1 MRVKG
6 FIVYDMLEE
15 TRVDFDL
22 QIDKSLAKQD
32 KNVVDA
38 VSFALF
44 DKTIFNDNFIKKMV
58 PCVVLEICDEK
69 EDIYIARQPEYIR
82 TTSMGKECLRKG
94 IFSIKIGELE
104 YDGLSSDKYY
114 ELLNQYLH
122 ISYEEFKS
130 LCK

>member
-6 FIVYDMLEE
+6 FILYDMLEE

-44 DKTIFNDNFIKKMV
+44 DKTVFNDNFVKNMV

-69 EDIYIARQPEYIR
+69 EDIYIVRQPEYAR
-82 TTSMGKECLRKG
+82 TTSMGTKCLRKG
-94 IFSIKIGELE
+94 VFSIKIGELE

-114 ELLNQYLH
+114 ELLNPHLN

>member
-22 QIDKSLAKQD
+22 QIDNSLATQD
-32 KNVVDA
+32 KAVVDA

-44 DKTIFNDNFIKKMV
+44 GKTIFNDIFAKKMV
-58 PCVVLEICDEK
+58 PYVILEICDGK
-69 EDIYIARQPEYIR
+69 ENICLVRQPEYIR

-94 IFSIKIGELE
+94 VFSIKIGELE

-114 ELLNQYLH
+114 ELLNPHLN